1 VDKTETERE
10 KKSEFNAMLYLKVS
24 NRGNNE
30 EEEEEDGS
38 SYDGYHL

>member
-30 EEEEEDGS
+30 EEEDGS
-38 SYDGYHL
+38 SYNGYYL